1 MATNSPQPLCQV
13 CQKSTPNI
21 TLAISTCC
29 GAEVHILCA
38 PKSHTCLLC
47 GKKHLRIG
55 SAQDLK
61 RIRKWASKGQT
72 WAMTLLAVRYAEGK
86 ALIICILTIYRF
98 NFSFILTLVFNFPHD
113 SPLRSVQEKT
123 ASRKT
128 TTVQSNI

>member
-98 NFSFILTLVFNFPHD
+98 NFSFILTLVFNFPF
-113 SPLRSVQEKT
+113 RSVQEKT

-128 TTVQSNI
+128 TTVQSSI